1 MRAFI
6 RNAIV
11 AALAAGGGTLA
22 VYTAVNPLFEGREH
36 HAYLDI
42 IGKPTICEGWTHG
55 VRLGDVATPA
65 QCDEYARQAF
75 ADAWN
80 VWVQWVPEHVRAG
93 MGPVNESAFLL
104 FITNVGTGRPA
115 KGNDPGKDGF
125 VWLKSG
131 RHSTMLLRLRAGDLV
146 GACDQFRYW
155 ANAGGKPS
163 RGLAIRRVDETGMC
177 HWPATT
183 GAVSP

>member
-1 MRAFI
+1 MRAAVT
-6 RNAIV
+6 RAIV
-11 AALAAGGGTLA
+11 AALAAGGTSLA
-22 VYTAVNPLFEGREH
+22 VYTAVNPIFEGRRTN
-36 HAYLDI
+36 AYLDI
-42 IGKPTICEGWTHG
+42 VGIPTICEGWTHG
-55 VRLGDVATPA
+55 VRLGDIATPA

-93 MGPVNESAFLL
+93 MGPVNEAAFLL
-104 FITNVGTGRPA
+104 FITNVGPGG
-115 KGNDPGKDGF
+115 KGVKDGF

-131 RHSTMLLRLRAGDLV
+131 RHSTMLRLLQAGDV
-146 GACDQFRYW
+146 TGACAQFRHW

-177 HWPATT
+177 RWPATT